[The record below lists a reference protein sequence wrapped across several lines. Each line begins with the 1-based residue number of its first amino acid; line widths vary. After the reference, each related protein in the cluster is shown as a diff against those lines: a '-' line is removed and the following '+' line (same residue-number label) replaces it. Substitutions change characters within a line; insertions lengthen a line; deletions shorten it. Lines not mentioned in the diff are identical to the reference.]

1 MCWMYKNLTVPLNP
15 AFAHQFLYC
24 GFQSIGDK
32 SDSVYF
38 RKSMNLFVIQNIV
51 GHVFSLLCRL
61 RMDLVRGKIL
71 LWRWCLPWER
81 SRSAPSR
88 TLAPSNMRLLHAARA
103 QGWVLIVVVLAR
115 GLCGFENWAH
125 LSKRSA
131 PDAALYMKTCHYLSG
146 FLFVMNDILVVL
158 GVEKVCSAIKTVYN
172 IFWHLWWFQTIYSF
186 YFLVGSSSFPHHRSL
201 CLTVD
206 ANVMF

>member
-1 MCWMYKNLTVPLNP
+1 MYKNLTVPLNP

-24 GFQSIGDK
+24 GFQSIWDK

-88 TLAPSNMRLLHAARA
+88 TLARSKMYPAWCRPRLTAGSCSLAS
-103 QGWVLIVVVLAR
+103 GSMWVWELVPFQEHSVL
-115 GLCGFENWAH
+115 
-125 LSKRSA
+125 
-131 PDAALYMKTCHYLSG
+131 DAAFPYMKTCHYLSG
-146 FLFVMNDILVVL
+146 VLSVMIFLWFLVWRSLFCQQDCIHFLAPV
-158 GVEKVCSAIKTVYN
+158 VVSN
-172 IFWHLWWFQTIYSF
+172 NYSF
-186 YFLVGSSSFPHHRSL
+186 YFLIDSGPFPLASWWCMRYLLYFCWGFFFS
-201 CLTVD
+201 D
-206 ANVMF
+206 